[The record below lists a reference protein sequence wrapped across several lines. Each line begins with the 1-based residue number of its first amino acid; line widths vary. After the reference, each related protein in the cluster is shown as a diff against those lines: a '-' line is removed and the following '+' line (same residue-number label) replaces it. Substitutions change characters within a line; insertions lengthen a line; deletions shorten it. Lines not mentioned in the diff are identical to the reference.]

1 MFFMKNFVLHLIHDL
16 NILLLLLD
24 QSLQYFLEYI
34 HLRIQHHCLR
44 MAPLPHILIEI
55 DWFYNII
62 SGIRFQLKLT
72 IFDNS
77 IIIINQDCIC
87 YNCRRQKLV
96 L

>member
-1 MFFMKNFVLHLIHDL
+1 
-16 NILLLLLD
+16 
-24 QSLQYFLEYI
+24 
-34 HLRIQHHCLR
+34 

-77 IIIINQDCIC
+77 IIIINVTAL
-87 YNCRRQKLV
+87 YLV
-96 L
+96 SGRG